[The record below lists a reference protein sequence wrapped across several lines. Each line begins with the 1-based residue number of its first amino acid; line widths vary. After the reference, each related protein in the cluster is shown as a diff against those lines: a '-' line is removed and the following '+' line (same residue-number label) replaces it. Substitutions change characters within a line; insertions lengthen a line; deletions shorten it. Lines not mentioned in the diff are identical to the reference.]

1 MMRAVSAQANVQL
14 LRRAWDA
21 IARGDAEALRAL
33 VAPEVV
39 WHATARGAPWSGEHR
54 GAEVM
59 LDFLA
64 RVGEVTDVF
73 DAQLVDVLA
82 SEQRVLVVFHV
93 HLGIGARRLEV
104 DYLLLA
110 RVSGGLASEI
120 WTAPLDPDA
129 LEDFW
134 SAS

>member
-1 MMRAVSAQANVQL
+1 MMRAVSAPANVQI

-21 IARGDAEALRAL
+21 IARGDAEDLRAV
-33 VAPEVV
+33 VAPDVV

-93 HLGIGARRLEV
+93 RLGIGARRLEV

-110 RVSGGLASEI
+110 RIAGGLAQEI
-120 WTAPLDPDA
+120 WTAPLEPAA
-129 LEDFW
+129 LEAFFADD
-134 SAS
+134 